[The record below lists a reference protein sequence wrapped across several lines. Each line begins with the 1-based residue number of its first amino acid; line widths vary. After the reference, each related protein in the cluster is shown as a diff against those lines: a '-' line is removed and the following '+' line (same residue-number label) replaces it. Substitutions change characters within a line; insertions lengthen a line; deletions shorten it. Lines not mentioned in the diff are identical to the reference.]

1 MKSARLA
8 KLLLVGMVVLLTVM
22 PVGAV
27 WAVPPE
33 QEIQNFDWDVPL
45 LSCSDP
51 DFEVWANES
60 VKLITQQFY
69 DRDGNWTRTQVHWS
83 FEGIWYNHEN
93 PEFWLEEKPLHYMT
107 TWDGEEETWV
117 GMVQQINLPGAGP
130 IFFGAGRI
138 VFDSDWNITFWAG
151 PNDWIEGD
159 TDALCAAL
167 SGP

>member
-1 MKSARLA
+1 MRSIRLV
-8 KLLLVGMVVLLTVM
+8 KLLLVGMVVLLTLM
-22 PVGAV
+22 PIGAV

-33 QEIQNFDWDVPL
+33 QEIQTFDLEERL

-69 DRDGNWTRTQVHWS
+69 DRDGNWTRTQMHM
-83 FEGIWYNHEN
+83 FHEGIWYNDEN
-93 PEFWLEEKPLHYMT
+93 PEFWLQQKPDHCMV
-107 TWDGEEETWV
+107 TWDGEGETWV
-117 GMVQQINLPGAGP
+117 GLPQLINLPGAGP

-138 VFDSDWNITFWAG
+138 VFDSEWNITFWAG
-151 PNDWIEGD
+151 PNDWVEGD